1 MSIRPIPRD
10 KKSSFVIP
18 YTLILTGSAAQQHH
32 RLFVTSSAESTR
44 STKPIKKHLKC

>member
-1 MSIRPIPRD
+1 MDIRPILRD
-10 KKSSFVIP
+10 KKNPFVIT

-44 STKPIKKHLKC
+44 STKPIKEHLIC